1 MLLCRI
7 YILFVYLKSIVYIC
21 KTLQNQHL
29 FTMINTDDFIK
40 RLENILDYY
49 NISASVFADKIGVQR
64 SSLSHLLSGRN
75 KPSLDFVL
83 RVTDNFPD
91 VDLYWLLNG
100 KGTFPKSETPT
111 PEVNI
116 PSPPPV
122 YIEPK
127 TENNN
132 VGDLFSEKTET
143 AIPPIENEEF
153 EEKNNFKE
161 NTEVVNHAPEK
172 AETHTNPAPPID
184 TIVNY
189 NSDVEQVV
197 IFYKDGT
204 FKNYKPRK

>member
-1 MLLCRI
+1 M
-7 YILFVYLKSIVYIC
+7 LFVYLESIVYIC

-100 KGTFPKSETPT
+100 KGTFPKSETPA

-116 PSPPPV
+116 PSPSPF
-122 YIEPK
+122 YIEQQ

-143 AIPPIENEEF
+143 DIPQSENKEF
-153 EEKNNFKE
+153 EEKNNFEE
-161 NTEVVNHAPEK
+161 NTEAVSQAPEK
-172 AETHTNPAPPID
+172 TETPANPAPPID